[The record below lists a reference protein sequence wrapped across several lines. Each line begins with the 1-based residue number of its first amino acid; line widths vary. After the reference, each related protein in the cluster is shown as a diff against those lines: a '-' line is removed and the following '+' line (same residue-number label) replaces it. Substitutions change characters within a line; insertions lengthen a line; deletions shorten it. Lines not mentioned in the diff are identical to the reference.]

1 MRKFVLLLIYFAVVI
16 RAIAFHFYDD
26 PVPPLTY
33 LFLAIYGLLLATQP
47 ALTRRYPRYTPF
59 YLAIQFAL
67 VMAAQLTTP
76 SMDFIISLLFPLSFQ
91 AVFYYGR
98 RVGFIIITAFL
109 LMLFF
114 PIMTGWEWQIEGFA
128 VVFVNGAACYLVGN
142 FAHLILTAERANLAN
157 QQLSIEL
164 QNANQKLHAAA
175 AQRQELAVLQERG
188 RMARELHD
196 SVTQT
201 IFSMNLSVQSARMLA
216 DKDMSL
222 VTEQLDRLQELARS
236 AVSEVQVLISQ
247 LRPASLDSGQLSQAL
262 GELVRQ
268 RQVQDGL
275 QIDLQVIA
283 ERPLPQPAIQGL
295 YRIVQEALNN
305 IVKHAGTNQA
315 SIRVDLQARPAYV
328 EISDQGCGFDPDS
341 TAGDS
346 AHLGLTGMASRA
358 AELGWKFHLDSQP
371 GAGTLIRLEE
381 IPT

>member
-1 MRKFVLLLIYFAVVI
+1 
-16 RAIAFHFYDD
+16 
-26 PVPPLTY
+26 
-33 LFLAIYGLLLATQP
+33 
-47 ALTRRYPRYTPF
+47 
-59 YLAIQFAL
+59 
-67 VMAAQLTTP
+67 
-76 SMDFIISLLFPLSFQ
+76 
-91 AVFYYGR
+91 
-98 RVGFIIITAFL
+98 
-109 LMLFF
+109 
-114 PIMTGWEWQIEGFA
+114 
-128 VVFVNGAACYLVGN
+128 VNGAACYLVGN

-247 LRPASLDSGQLSQAL
+247 LRLASLDSGQLSQAL

-283 ERPLPQPAIQGL
+283 DRPLPQPAIQGL

-315 SIRVDLQARPAYV
+315 SIRVDLQAQPAYV
-328 EISDQGCGFDPDS
+328 EISDLGCGFDPDAA
-341 TAGDS
+341 AGDN
-346 AHLGLTGMASRA
+346 AHLGLAGMASRA

-371 GAGTLIRLEE
+371 GTGTLIRLEE
-381 IPT
+381 IAT